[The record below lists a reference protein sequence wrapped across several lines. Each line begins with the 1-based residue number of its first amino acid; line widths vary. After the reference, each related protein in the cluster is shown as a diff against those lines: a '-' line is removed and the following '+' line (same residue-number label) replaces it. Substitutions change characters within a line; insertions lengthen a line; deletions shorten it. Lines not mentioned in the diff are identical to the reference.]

1 MGGGVDDAV
10 FVGVGLGHGLDA
22 DDVAADF
29 GVDLGQLLQ
38 RAGLRIHDHVG
49 QDDGERLRPDDVAG
63 APDRVAEALGLHLAG
78 EAHLAGLGQLGVHG
92 RQDLGLAL
100 GQELGLELDLVVEIV
115 LDRLFGAAGD
125 EDDVLDPR
133 LARLFHDIGEDRP
146 VDDVQQLLGRGLGA
160 GQNPRAETGHGQDRL
175 AQRGWAKAGG
185 GGRHGSS

>member
-1 MGGGVDDAV
+1 M
-10 FVGVGLGHGLDA
+10 GVGSGHGLDA
-22 DDVAADF
+22 DDVAADL

-38 RAGLRIHDHVG
+38 GAGLRIHDDVG
-49 QDDGERLRPDDVAG
+49 QDDGEGLVADDVAG
-63 APDRVAEALGLHLAG
+63 APNGVAQALGLHLAG
-78 EAHLAGLGQLGVHG
+78 EAHLAGLGQLGVHDL
-92 RQDLGLAL
+92 QDLGLAL
-100 GQELGLELDLVVEIV
+100 GQELGLKLDLVVEII

-133 LARLFHDIGEDRP
+133 LARLFHDVGEDRS

-175 AQRGWAKAGG
+175 TQAGG